1 MRGIDVSVFN
11 ENIDWQAVKAAGID
25 FAICR
30 TGFGRT
36 DADETFAAQV
46 DGAHKAGLIC
56 GAYHFSYALNAEAAA
71 EEARFCK
78 SIIERAGVML
88 ELPVWVYVADSDGY
102 KKRKGFDF
110 SRSNVTAIC
119 RAFLDNIKPLNCGVY
134 STASWLNDFI
144 DWQALGCQVWNAEW
158 SATDSLHRNMW
169 QFTDALKIGGQTF
182 NGNELYDKVPTA
194 IHTATTAQPATA
206 ENLIHNIL
214 SNRPNASQS
223 TTPAQSTPATSQPAQ
238 STTQQN
244 SSAQNLIHNILSNR
258 PNNAQ
263 SSTAAAPASSNSATA
278 STKPQSNAQNLIHN
292 ILSNRK

>member
-36 DADETFAAQV
+36 DADETFQAQV

-56 GAYHFSYALNAEAAA
+56 GAYHHSYALNADAAA

-102 KKRKGFDF
+102 KQRHGFDF
-110 SRSNVTAIC
+110 TRANVTAIC

-134 STASWLNDFI
+134 STYSWLTDFI

-158 SATDSLHRNMW
+158 NATDSLRGKMW

-182 NGNELYDKVPTA
+182 NGNELYDKVSAPTA
-194 IHTATTAQPATA
+194 TPTSTGAPASA
-206 ENLIHNIL
+206 ENLIHTIL
-214 SNRPNASQS
+214 SNRKDDAQSNA
-223 TTPAQSTPATSQPAQ
+223 PAQSAPASSTPQ
-238 STTQQN
+238 SN
-244 SSAQNLIHNILSNR
+244 SAQNLIHNILGNR
-258 PNNAQ
+258 PGNASSSTAAQSAPAQ
-263 SSTAAAPASSNSATA
+263 SSTASS
-278 STKPQSNAQNLIHN
+278 KPQSSAQSLIHN

>member
-11 ENIDWQAVKAAGID
+11 ENVDWQAVKAAGID

-56 GAYHFSYALNAEAAA
+56 GAYHFSYALDESAAA

-102 KKRKGFDF
+102 KQRKGFDF
-110 SRSNVTAIC
+110 TRANVTAIC

-144 DWQALGCQVWNAEW
+144 DWQALGCPVWNAEW
-158 SATDSLHRNMW
+158 AATDSLRRNMW

-194 IHTATTAQPATA
+194 IHTSTTAQPATT

-214 SNRPNASQS
+214 SNRPGAQS
-223 TTPAQSTPATSQPAQ
+223 TTPAQSTPASSQPAQ
-238 STTQQN
+238 STPQTSN
-244 SSAQNLIHNILSNR
+244 AQNLIHNILSNR
-258 PNNAQ
+258 PNSAQ
-263 SSTAAAPASSNSATA
+263 SSTAAAPASSGNAA
-278 STKPQSNAQNLIHN
+278 STKPQTSAQNLIHN

>member
-102 KKRKGFDF
+102 KQRKGFDF
-110 SRSNVTAIC
+110 TRSNVTAIC

-134 STASWLNDFI
+134 STASWLKDFI
-144 DWQALGCQVWNAEW
+144 DWQALGCQIWNAEW
-158 SATDSLHRNMW
+158 NATDSLHGKMW

-182 NGNELYDKVPTA
+182 NGNELYDKVATPTA
-194 IHTATTAQPATA
+194 TPTSTNAQPSTQDLIHT
-206 ENLIHNIL
+206 IL
-214 SNRPNASQS
+214 SNRKDDGQA
-223 TTPAQSTPATSQPAQ
+223 PAQATPATSTP
-238 STTQQN
+238 QQ

-258 PNNAQ
+258 PGNA
-263 SSTAAAPASSNSATA
+263 SSNTAAAPASSGNSAS
-278 STKPQSNAQNLIHN
+278 STSPQTSAQNLIHN